1 RNDSSVG
8 TLMVGKGKG
17 SFNSQMPYESG
28 LMVKGEIKAME
39 KLRLAGGQ
47 KGILFAKNN
56 DYLQLM
62 KITN

>member
-1 RNDSSVG
+1 
-8 TLMVGKGKG
+8 MVGNGKG
-17 SFNSQMPYESG
+17 SFNSKMPYESG

-47 KGILFAKNN
+47 QGILFAKNN